1 VKASKRFAALYERA
15 EEAELR
21 LVVVLV
27 PSSVSSGDIIDY
39 SEYGTVQAGPDLDA
53 ALNKIEAFLDLPSV
67 QAITEALA
75 ERKVYVGQLDA
86 LGRQVE
92 EVLANLHATDV
103 SIANFEEDAMT
114 EAAKITGTST

>member
-1 VKASKRFAALYERA
+1 MKASKRFASLYERA

-27 PSSVSSGDIIDY
+27 PSSVSSGDTIDY

>member
-1 VKASKRFAALYERA
+1 MKASKRFASLYERA

-27 PSSVSSGDIIDY
+27 PSSVSSGDTIDY

-103 SIANFEEDAMT
+103 SIASFEEDAMT

>member
-27 PSSVSSGDIIDY
+27 PSSVSSGDTIDY

-103 SIANFEEDAMT
+103 SIASFEEDAMT

>member
-1 VKASKRFAALYERA
+1 MKASKRFAALYERA